1 MPTVAAVA
9 PSGVVVAGLSAG
21 DEASEVPVT
30 LWDGDYVTL
39 QDEQLI
45 PASDAPQRHSSG
57 KGSAPAVGVVHCAER
72 GRALVV
78 AHGVCWCW
86 TLRLATNARTFLA
99 RRLPSH
105 LRLTL
110 PLWNR
115 AKPLSLRHALG
126 RLRGAQ
132 RYLADAEVEAVAGQQ
147 TIAKLGNDHAPNA
160 KAFSRE
166 LTAYLSTRAS
176 GTGPSALAHT
186 PTLC

>member
-1 MPTVAAVA
+1 MDLRARQASAVPTVAAVA

-21 DEASEVPVT
+21 DETSEVPVT

-86 TLRLATNARTFLA
+86 TLRLATNAHIFLA
-99 RRLPSH
+99 RRLPSETNAAAFGTERSRCRCGTH
-105 LRLTL
+105 WGDCEVRSAIWQMLRSRQ
-110 PLWNR
+110 WR
-115 AKPLSLRHALG
+115 GSR
-126 RLRGAQ
+126 RLRSWATTM
-132 RYLADAEVEAVAGQQ
+132 R
-147 TIAKLGNDHAPNA
+147 
-160 KAFSRE
+160 R
-166 LTAYLSTRAS
+166 
-176 GTGPSALAHT
+176 T
-186 PTLC
+186 PRRSPES

>member
-21 DEASEVPVT
+21 DETSEVPVT

-86 TLRLATNARTFLA
+86 TLRLATNARIFLA
-99 RRLPSH
+99 RRLPSSE
-105 LRLTL
+105 T
-110 PLWNR
+110 N
-115 AKPLSLRHALG
+115 AAALEQSE
-126 RLRGAQ
+126 A
-132 RYLADAEVEAVAGQQ
+132 AVAAARTGA
-147 TIAKLGNDHAPNA
+147 IARCAA
-160 KAFSRE
+160 
-166 LTAYLSTRAS
+166 LSGR
-176 GTGPSALAHT
+176 
-186 PTLC
+186 C